1 MIQGDT
7 DLPGGQ
13 VGDVTLAKHHHTW
26 ESNEV
31 YRCLNM

>member
-1 MIQGDT
+1 MFKVTQT
-7 DLPGGQ
+7 YGQ
-13 VGDVTLAKHHHTW
+13 LVDVTTLAKHHHTW